1 MRKLLCLLAL
11 TGAAALAPLA
21 TSNAVAA
28 VEVGVGPFKV
38 KGYTALVTLK
48 DAGNRKA
55 NVTLVLRRAGTGF
68 EQKHTFEPSQ
78 TVRIKH
84 SHSNT
89 RGSVTGRFGKLG
101 LVKLKFTSAQRED
114 GPVGEAPGCEGD
126 RGMGRKGVFRG
137 RFLLK
142 TGDPYFKTIDI
153 KRTKGAFYLPG
164 SYLCTYFDERENNAF
179 ARFGFTADYPPGL
192 NFELLATDFDS
203 DPNQVLELSL
213 NGRKPLLSRHELLLF
228 NPDHSMFR
236 FDDAPHAR
244 IVGSGRFLS
253 GTATFTPEN
262 PNCRSFVE
270 GTVQGDLRVKFDSP
284 GTIQPFAKA
293 RTGSFSSPASTD
305 GC

>member
-1 MRKLLCLLAL
+1 MRKLLCLLAM
-11 TGAAALAPLA
+11 TGAVAVAPFA
-21 TSNAVAA
+21 TSSAAAA
-28 VEVGVGPFKV
+28 VEVSVGPFKV
-38 KGYTALVTLK
+38 KGYTGLMTLE
-48 DAGNRKA
+48 DANNRRA
-55 NVTLVLRRAGTGF
+55 DATLVLRRAGAGF
-68 EQKHTFEPSQ
+68 EQKHTFTPKQ

-84 SHSNT
+84 NHALT

-101 LVKLKFTSAQRED
+101 RVKLTFTSSQKEN

-142 TGDPYFKTIDI
+142 TGERYFKKLDI
-153 KRTKGAFYLPG
+153 RRTKGAMYLPESDIC
-164 SYLCTYFDERENNAF
+164 SYSEERENNAF
-179 ARFGFTADYPPGL
+179 ARFGFGEDFPAGR
-192 NFELLATDFDS
+192 NFELLAADFDS

-213 NGRKPLLSRHELLLF
+213 NGGGPLLLRHELLLF

-236 FDDAPHAR
+236 FEDAPHAR
-244 IVGSGRFLS
+244 IVGSGQFLS

-284 GTIQPFAKA
+284 GPIQPFAKA
-293 RTGSFSSPASTD
+293 RSGTFSSPAPTT